1 MNLKERIKS
10 VTYLVL
16 ESLNYRMNL
25 AATEKAKYENQVK
38 GFDGEE
44 QFDFHMS
51 ESHQSGVVLNDL
63 VLNYRDTVFQIDS
76 LLITNE
82 AVYLYEVKNY
92 AGSYYY
98 KEDSFFTESEYK
110 ILNPL
115 RQVDRSATYL
125 HNVMLRLGYH
135 LPIYPIIVFIHP
147 DFTLYS
153 SIPNK
158 LFLFSNQLPKHLNS
172 LASQNFLI
180 KPDHMELAHQLKE
193 LHNKNYRPDNLPV
206 YHLEQL
212 KKGVLCPTCFSKNHT
227 DTRQNYFCTAC
238 GHKETITTAIERSI
252 KEFQLLF
259 PDYLITTSHIY
270 DWCGKSYSKERIRM
284 ILKANYQSHLSRH
297 MTYYSE
303 KSP

>member
-10 VTYLVL
+10 VTYLIL

-147 DFTLYS
+147 EFTLYS

-193 LHNKNYRPDNLPV
+193 LHNENYRPDNLPI
-206 YHLEQL
+206 YIFDHL
-212 KKGVLCPTCFSKNHT
+212 KKGIICPICFSIRYT
-227 DTRQNYFCTAC
+227 TTRQNYFCTAC
-238 GHKETITTAIERSI
+238 GYKETNRQAIERSI
-252 KEFQLLF
+252 KEFKVLF
-259 PDYLITTSHIY
+259 PDLMLTTTRIY
-270 DWCGKSYSKERIRM
+270 QWCGEIYSRQHIRI
-284 ILKANYQSHLSRH
+284 ILKKNYQSQLSRH

-303 KSP
+303 N

>member
-1 MNLKERIKS
+1 MILKERTKS

-25 AATEKAKYENQVK
+25 AATEKAKFENQVK
-38 GFDGEE
+38 GFDGEK

-63 VLNYRDTVFQIDS
+63 VLSYRDTVFQIDA

-82 AVYLYEVKNY
+82 CVYLYEVKNY
-92 AGSYYY
+92 TGSYYY

-125 HNVMLRLGYH
+125 HNVMLRLGYR
-135 LPIYPIIVFIHP
+135 LPIYSIIVFINP
-147 DFTLYS
+147 DSTLYS

-172 LASQNFLI
+172 LASSSFSIIPN
-180 KPDHMELAHQLKE
+180 HMELAHQLKE
-193 LHNKNYRPDNLPV
+193 LHNENYRPDNLPI
-206 YHLEQL
+206 YDFDQL
-212 KKGVLCPTCFSKNHT
+212 KKGIMCPICFSTSHT
-227 DTRQNYFCTAC
+227 DTRQNHFCAAC
-238 GHKETITTAIERSI
+238 GHKETIAHSIERSTT
-252 KEFQLLF
+252 EFKVLF
-259 PDYLITTSHIY
+259 PDMLITTNLIY
-270 DWCGKSYSKERIRM
+270 LWCGGIYSKARIR
-284 ILKANYQSHLSRH
+284 IVLKAIYQSHLSRK
-297 MTYYSE
+297 MTYYN
-303 KSP
+303 

>member
-1 MNLKERIKS
+1 MILKERTKS
-10 VTYLVL
+10 VTYLVM
-16 ESLNYRMNL
+16 ETLNYRMNL
-25 AATEKAKYENQVK
+25 AATEKAKFENQVK
-38 GFDGEE
+38 GFDGEK

-51 ESHQSGVVLNDL
+51 ESHQSGIVLNDL
-63 VLNYRDTVFQIDS
+63 VLDYRDTVFQIDA
-76 LLITNE
+76 LLITNDS
-82 AVYLYEVKNY
+82 VYLYEVKNY
-92 AGSYYY
+92 TGSYYY

-125 HNVMLRLGYH
+125 HNVMLRLGYR
-135 LPIYPIIVFIHP
+135 LPIYPIIVFINP

-193 LHNKNYRPDNLPV
+193 LHDENYRPDNLPI
-206 YHLEQL
+206 YRLEQL
-212 KKGVLCPTCFSKNHT
+212 KKVILCPICFSTSHT
-227 DTRQNYFCTAC
+227 DTRQNHFCTVC

-252 KEFQLLF
+252 KEFKLLF
-259 PDYLITTSHIY
+259 PDHLITTSQMY
-270 DWCGKSYSKERIRM
+270 DWCGERYSKERIRI
-284 ILKANYQSHLSRH
+284 ILKTNYQSHLSRH

-303 KSP
+303 KQL